1 MKKIFKKALSSKV
14 EIVRLGKRKLSIRS
28 ILSCTPRNWTQDL
41 CVLAMCFVVSH
52 TPTIQDPVLNVRV
65 RIGLQIKGWEN
76 YTMQILIK
84 EVKWLLKYMKLILE
98 LGTVSS
104 GSDLTVENASL
115 GELHSLNPYTFSN
128 FQNMGSKTGRTKS
141 SRRKQNCTC
150 SKDSNTLL
158 SLRSW

>member
-1 MKKIFKKALSSKV
+1 
-14 EIVRLGKRKLSIRS
+14 
-28 ILSCTPRNWTQDL
+28 
-41 CVLAMCFVVSH
+41 MCSVVSH
-52 TPTIQDPVLNVRV
+52 IPTIQDPVLNVKV
-65 RIGLQIKGWEN
+65 QIGLQIKGWEN

-104 GSDLTVENASL
+104 DLTVETAAL

-141 SRRKQNCTC
+141 SRRKQSCIC

-158 SLRSW
+158 FLSS